1 MSRILFALILTGI
14 GFFFFNTFLHEKNGN
29 EFFDVGIAFMCI
41 LVAVAL
47 ITMWVALI
55 IRLIGGAL

>member
-1 MSRILFALILTGI
+1 MNRILLALVLTGI
-14 GFFFFNTFLHEKNGN
+14 GFFFFNTFLHEKS
-29 EFFDVGIAFMCI
+29 ESKFFNIGITFICI

-55 IRLIGGAL
+55 IQLIGGVL

>member
-1 MSRILFALILTGI
+1 MNKILFALVLTGI
-14 GFFFFNTFLHEKNGN
+14 GFFFFNTFLHEKGENK
-29 EFFDVGIAFMCI
+29 FFNVGIAFMCI

-55 IRLIGGAL
+55 IQLIGGTL